1 MKSRVSN
8 TRLGGGEVRGGTAP
22 PQWDMMDGGLPEGG
36 RLGQGSEKVPVR
48 AGPLVPSP
56 FLHNEDPASTGQA
69 RAG

>member
-8 TRLGGGEVRGGTAP
+8 TPASWRREPRRKSPAAVG
-22 PQWDMMDGGLPEGG
+22 WMEGFQKAVDSG
-36 RLGQGSEKVPVR
+36 REAKKVPVR

>member
-8 TRLGGGEVRGGTAP
+8 TPASWRREPRRKSPAAVG
-22 PQWDMMDGGLPEGG
+22 WMEGFQKAVDSG
-36 RLGQGSEKVPVR
+36 RVR

>member
-1 MKSRVSN
+1 MEER
-8 TRLGGGEVRGGTAP
+8 TAVEEP
-22 PQWDMMDGGLPEGG
+22 RRSGMMEGFQKAVDSG
-36 RLGQGSEKVPVR
+36 REAKKVPVR